1 MATWR
6 DVGRLYGGQHIG
18 KGILRAL
25 REVDRAV
32 GREAAAVHERPS
44 TWITIV
50 GSILLPSV
58 AVLGK
63 LRKPWDEVLAI
74 VGGYISTALWD
85 IAEEAMMG
93 AGGGATIV
101 AAPAIAQA
109 PATATAAP
117 AAPAPKVEQGA
128 FVLT

>member
-18 KGILRAL
+18 KGILRAF
-25 REVDRAV
+25 REIDRAM

-50 GSILLPSV
+50 GSVLLPSI

-63 LRKPWDEVLAI
+63 LRKPWDEVLALI
-74 VGGYISTALWD
+74 GGYISTALWD

-93 AGGGATIV
+93 AGGGATMV

-109 PATATAAP
+109 PVAATAP
-117 AAPAPKVEQGA
+117 AAPAPKVERGA